1 MVFEF
6 SPTERFDF
14 LAAFAQH
21 IGTTL
26 QDHTV
31 TLPHWLGVGSIR
43 RVRLAPGFSLLI
55 HEYTLANELIL
66 RRTAADNTAD
76 RVNVLFQAS
85 DYGGEQTDA
94 TDSASTTYRPEYSVR
109 VTSPD
114 MDSELYFPPGR
125 PIVFLVLS
133 MNRAALRDL
142 LRLSRLN
149 GVVEQILG
157 GTQAFLFYETLSAD
171 AHQLLR
177 TLVAVDTRKDLAEL
191 RIWLQ
196 VQALVCWLFE
206 RLLTRGHR
214 PHRPVHRAD
223 ADALS
228 QVRVAVVADLS
239 APPELAQL
247 AQLAGMSTSKL
258 TDLFRQVFG
267 DSIYGYYQKARMAE
281 AGHLLRQTGYSVS
294 ETGHRL
300 GFSNLSHFGRLFE
313 KHYGITPKRF
323 AINA

>member
-6 SPTERFDF
+6 SPDERFDF
-14 LAAFAQH
+14 LTAFAQH

-55 HEYTLANELIL
+55 HQYTLADELIL

-85 DYGGEQTDA
+85 DYGGEQNDA
-94 TDSASTTYRPEYSVR
+94 TDAASITHCPDYSVR

-114 MDSELYFPPGR
+114 INSELYFPPGR
-125 PIVFLVLS
+125 PIIFLVLS
-133 MNRAALRDL
+133 MNRAALHEL
-142 LRLSRLN
+142 LRLSRVN
-149 GVVEQILG
+149 GVVEQILK
-157 GTQAFLFYETLSAD
+157 GTQAFLFYETLSVD

-191 RIWLQ
+191 RIWIQ
-196 VQALVCWLFE
+196 VQTLICWLFE
-206 RLLTRGHR
+206 RLLTRDTRHQR
-214 PHRPVHRAD
+214 PIHRAD
-223 ADALS
+223 ADGLS
-228 QVRVAVVADLS
+228 QVRAAVVANLS
-239 APPELAQL
+239 VPPQLTQL
-247 AQLAGMSTSKL
+247 AQSVGMSTSKL

-267 DSIYGYYQKARMAE
+267 ASIYDYYQQARMAE
-281 AGHLLRQTGYSVS
+281 AGRLLREAGYSVS

-313 KHYGITPKRF
+313 KHYGAKPKRY
-323 AINA
+323 ATDR